1 MSSRASIGGQIYRIA
16 SREIGV
22 GFRSKQFYVSMAVS
36 LIFVVLL
43 VALPKLIGGISSE
56 RTVAVV
62 GSSEERTLLL
72 SLMPTQAGV
81 VYQGMESAPAPD
93 ARFDVMVDLR
103 VEPAVLNARTSSIAA
118 EFSQLLPVLQL
129 YQERTLLAQSGTAFV
144 PPAAPTLSYQ
154 EDDSDRG
161 ARLVL
166 AYVISLILFLQIS
179 GLASSVAQGTL
190 EEKSNRVIDVLYP
203 KVSAL
208 RILVGKVIGIGV
220 FGLLQ
225 MLLLGAVGVA
235 AVFLIGQVELR
246 AAIVPS
252 VLTSLLWFLMGYLFM
267 AFLSGAVA
275 STVRRSDA
283 LPLVMMPLQLLNS
296 VVFITAVLALQN
308 ISAAWVSWLSLF
320 PPFSAILAPMRAAAG
335 LLEPGQAV
343 IGLIASTVGIL
354 LCALIGGK
362 VYQRSIVGKE
372 MVG

>member
-16 SREIGV
+16 SREVGV
-22 GFRSKQFYVSMAVS
+22 GLRSKQFYVSMAVS

-43 VALPKLIGGISSE
+43 VALPKLIGGMSSE
-56 RTVAVV
+56 RAVAVV
-62 GSSEERTLLL
+62 GSSEERKLFLTLL
-72 SLMPTQAGV
+72 PAQAGV
-81 VYQGMESAPAPD
+81 AYQGMESAPAPD
-93 ARFDVMVDLR
+93 ARFDVIVDLGA
-103 VEPAVLNARTSSIAA
+103 EPVVLNARTSSIAA
-118 EFSQLLPVLQL
+118 EFGQLLPVLQL
-129 YQERTLLAQSGTAFV
+129 YQERALLIQSGTAFV
-144 PPAAPTLSYQ
+144 PPAPPTLSYQ

-208 RILVGKVIGIGV
+208 RILIGKVIGIGV
-220 FGLLQ
+220 FGLMQ
-225 MLLLGAVGVA
+225 MVLLGAVGVA

-308 ISAAWVSWLSLF
+308 ISAAWVNWLSLF

-335 LLEPGQAV
+335 LLEPGQAA
-343 IGLIASTVGIL
+343 IGLMASALGIL
-354 LCALIGGK
+354 LCAVIGGK